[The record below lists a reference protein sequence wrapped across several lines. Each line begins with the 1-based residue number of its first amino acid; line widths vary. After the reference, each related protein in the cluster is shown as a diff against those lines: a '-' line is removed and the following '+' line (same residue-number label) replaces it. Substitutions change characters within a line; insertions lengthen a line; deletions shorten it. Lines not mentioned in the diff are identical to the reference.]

1 MDALESGRDEWGG
14 GLTSHGERT
23 SMGEF
28 PLHLQPPN
36 PYWVDLSG
44 NHGKPLHNLFGH
56 TNAVHIR
63 LTPQGGYQ
71 VEQVVRGNTTSP
83 RPMCSRPW
91 TMIPGALW
99 SA

>member
-1 MDALESGRDEWGG
+1 
-14 GLTSHGERT
+14 
-23 SMGEF
+23 MGEF

-83 RPMCSRPW
+83 RPMCSRPG
-91 TMIPGALW
+91 P
-99 SA
+99 

>member
-1 MDALESGRDEWGG
+1 
-14 GLTSHGERT
+14 
-23 SMGEF
+23 MGEF